1 MARRPLVTGEGAK
14 YVAAGKKQQAANSG
28 RSMTAAHNKGM
39 ASMYQQSQGSSLG
52 GASDHAPTPPSSTPQ
67 HLSSQQFSYAGGGM
81 LPGAAG
87 MSHGAVK
94 RTTAMHP
101 GGAGMGGPRFVVST
115 PKPKAN
121 SGYIPGSGN
130 TKSSGRFGASST
142 ATPASSNTGPA
153 TSHWDENAFPGVLPA
168 ATKGPRGNADPSV
181 SNALGGKGRRSRS
194 VKQASAGGFAGGG
207 QRGGKMKLAK
217 LIPHASRHA
226 GKLAQHLR
234 SATGSA

>member
-14 YVAAGKKQQAANSG
+14 FVAAGKKQQAANSG
-28 RSMTAAHNKGM
+28 KSMVASHNRGM

-87 MSHGAVK
+87 MSHGSVK

-115 PKPKAN
+115 PKPKTN

-130 TKSSGRFGASST
+130 TKASGRFGSSST
-142 ATPASSNTGPA
+142 ATPAASNPAPA
-153 TSHWDENAFPGVLPA
+153 TSHWDESAFPGVLS
-168 ATKGPRGNADPSV
+168 ATPSSPRGNANTSV
-181 SNALGGKGRRSRS
+181 TKALGGKGRRSRPA
-194 VKQASAGGFAGGG
+194 KQASAGGSVSGKG
-207 QRGGKMKLAK
+207 GGKMKLAR
-217 LIPHASRHA
+217 LLPHASRHA
-226 GKLAQHLR
+226 GKLQTHLR
-234 SATGSA
+234 NATGS